1 MRITKTKPYQC
12 SYLKNEIAKVEIA
25 QLPSVLSQK
34 KFSNLIASGY
44 RRSGNYT
51 YRPICEN
58 CSKCLPIRIPTQT
71 FLPNK
76 TQKKTYK
83 NLKSAL
89 TAEISPLEFSE
100 AAFLLFENYQRTRH
114 PETFENLN
122 AREVFEN
129 LLLRSCTNSKLVN
142 YYDTADRLRLVS
154 VIDILT
160 DGISSVYTFYDT
172 EDLNHS
178 FGTYAILW
186 QIEECKRHGKDYLY
200 LGYLIKEC
208 NRMKYKTNFKPYE
221 ILFVGD
227 GWRKIHES

>member
-1 MRITKTKPYQC
+1 MRITKTKPYRC

-25 QLPSVLSQK
+25 QPPKALSQE
-34 KFSNLIASGY
+34 KFSRLIASGY
-44 RRSGNYT
+44 RRSGSYT

-76 TQKKTYK
+76 TQKKTYR

-89 TAEISPLEFSE
+89 TAEISSLEFSE
-100 AAFLLFENYQRTRH
+100 AAFLLFKNYQRTRH

-129 LLLRSCTNSKLVN
+129 LLLRSCTNSKLIN

-178 FGTYAILW
+178 FGTFAILW
-186 QIEECKRHGKDYLY
+186 QIEECKRQSKDYLY

-221 ILFVGD
+221 IFLGD
-227 GWRKIHES
+227 GWRKIDEH

>member
-25 QLPSVLSQK
+25 QLPKALSQK
-34 KFSNLIASGY
+34 KFSRFIASGY

-76 TQKKTYK
+76 TQRKIHR
-83 NLKSAL
+83 NLKSTL
-89 TAEISPLEFSE
+89 TAEISPLEYSE
-100 AAFLLFENYQRTRH
+100 AAFLLFENYQRIRH
-114 PETFENLN
+114 PETFETLN
-122 AREVFEN
+122 SQEVFQN
-129 LLLRSCTNSKLVN
+129 LLLRSCTDSRLIN
-142 YYDTADRLRLVS
+142 YYDSSNRLRVVS
-154 VIDILT
+154 VIDLLT
-160 DGISSVYTFYDT
+160 DGISSVYTFYDAT
-172 EDLNHS
+172 DLRHS

-186 QIEECKRHGKDYLY
+186 QIEECKRQSKDYLY

-208 NRMKYKTNFKPYE
+208 DRMKYKTKFKPYE
-221 ILFVGD
+221 ILLRD
-227 GWRKIHES
+227 GWKTINEY

>member
-12 SYLKNEIAKVEIA
+12 SYLKNEMAKVEIA
-25 QLPSVLSQK
+25 QLPKDLSQE
-34 KFSNLIASGY
+34 KFSYLIASGY

-51 YRPICEN
+51 YRPICDN
-58 CSKCLPIRIPTQT
+58 CSKCLPIRIPTQM

-76 TQKKTYK
+76 TQKKIYR
-83 NLKSAL
+83 NLKSDL
-89 TAEISPLEFSE
+89 TAEISPLEYSE

-122 AREVFEN
+122 GREVFEN
-129 LLLRSCTNSKLVN
+129 LLLRSCTNSKLIN
-142 YYDTADRLRLVS
+142 YYDTANRLRLVS
-154 VIDILT
+154 VIDLLT

-178 FGTYAILW
+178 YGTYAILW
-186 QIEECKRHGKDYLY
+186 QIEECKRHSKDYLY

-221 ILFVGD
+221 IFVGD
-227 GWRKIHES
+227 GWRKIDEY

>member
-25 QLPSVLSQK
+25 HLPNALSQK

-100 AAFLLFENYQRTRH
+100 AAFLLFESYQRTRH

-221 ILFVGD
+221 ILSVGD
-227 GWRKIHES
+227 GWRKIHEY

>member
-25 QLPSVLSQK
+25 QLPDVLSQK
-34 KFSNLIASGY
+34 KFSDLIASGY

-76 TQKKTYK
+76 TQKKTYR
-83 NLKSAL
+83 NLESAL
-89 TAEISPLEFSE
+89 TAEISPLDYSE
-100 AAFLLFENYQRTRH
+100 AAFLLFENYQRKRH
-114 PETFENLN
+114 QETFETLN

-129 LLLRSCTNSKLVN
+129 LLLRSCTNSKLIN
-142 YYDTADRLRLVS
+142 YYDTANRLRLVS
-154 VIDILT
+154 VIDLLT

-178 FGTYAILW
+178 YGTYAILW

-221 ILFVGD
+221 IFVGD
-227 GWRKIHES
+227 GWRKIDEY